1 MRNGNGKQLI
11 ICSFPDT
18 LHQAN
23 GKAKTERDIHYENHQ
38 PDEVDLEDNT
48 KSIAFHLNFS
58 LFHFLAL

>member
-1 MRNGNGKQLI
+1 MRNGNGKQFI

-38 PDEVDLEDNT
+38 PDEVDLKDNT
-48 KSIAFHLNFS
+48 KLIAFHLNLL

>member
-38 PDEVDLEDNT
+38 PDEVDLEKNT
-48 KSIAFHLNFS
+48 KLIAFHLNF
-58 LFHFLAL
+58 LLLHFLAL